1 MDKQRANILQ
11 IQKYLNGELDAK
23 AMHRLE
29 REAQHDPFLMDALEG
44 YQNSGNQQANLDL
57 LAGQLKARVN
67 KKERRIIPWTT
78 ISIAAGVVGFMI
90 VVGLLYKG
98 GNDPA
103 KPMQTA
109 QVTELPKINAD
120 TVANAPVTTETEASS
135 MAALQPQ
142 KKTVI
147 SSGLGN
153 RYAPAVANKQV
164 DVLKKVPSTLDDA
177 EEPPALAG
185 IATAP
190 ASATN
195 AENTPLD
202 EMVISAIAKQKDS
215 AEMPLTVAITK
226 KPRSQPLVSKAEGVA
241 IIKDKRTDNSAYE
254 LSKLNL
260 PPGYFTGTVT
270 NTEGTPMAGA
280 TIKVDGKPAI
290 VTQTDAKGVYKLPA
304 TAEKETVEVSYSG
317 FESKRLSVG
326 NGLSNTVAMKANVN
340 TVNDAPGLGYSNSAG
355 AVSNLAHPQKGW
367 VMYQLYLAQQSYLPA
382 GEKPGVVEIK
392 FTVSPTGAVSNITV
406 VKGLSPAA
414 NKKAVSL
421 IADGPK
427 WVGNKNG
434 KPEEKI
440 LQLEFLIK

>member
-23 AMHRLE
+23 AMHQLE

-44 YQNSGNQQANLDL
+44 YQESAGNQQANLDL
-57 LAGQLKARVN
+57 LARQLNTRVN

-98 GNDPA
+98 GDDNG

-109 QVTELPKINAD
+109 QVTELPKVKAD
-120 TVANAPVTTETEASS
+120 TIATTPVITDPSANS
-135 MAALQPQ
+135 MAALQPN

-147 SSGLGN
+147 SPVLGN
-153 RYAPAVANKQV
+153 RYAPVAADKEV
-164 DVLKKVPSTLDDA
+164 DILKKKPLALADA
-177 EEPPALAG
+177 KEPPAVAE
-185 IATAP
+185 IAMVP

-195 AENTPLD
+195 AESTPLD
-202 EMVISAIAKQKDS
+202 EMVIGAIAKQKDS
-215 AEMPLTVAITK
+215 LEMPLTVAVTK
-226 KPRSQPLVSKAEGVA
+226 KATSQPLIGKAEGVA
-241 IIKDKRTDNSAYE
+241 IIKDKRTDNAYE
-254 LSKLNL
+254 LNKLNL
-260 PPGYFTGTVT
+260 PPGFFSGRVA
-270 NTEGTPMAGA
+270 NNQGTPLIGA
-280 TIKVDGKPAI
+280 TIKVGGMPAI
-290 VTQTDAKGVYKLPA
+290 VTQTDANGRFTLPA
-304 TAEKETVEVSYSG
+304 AASKETVEVSYSG
-317 FESKRLSVG
+317 FESKKVSVSS
-326 NGLSNTVAMKANVN
+326 GLFNAVAMNAN
-340 TVNDAPGLGYSNSAG
+340 TANDASGAGYSNVAG

-367 VMYQLYLAQQSYLPA
+367 VMYQLYLAQKSYLPA
-382 GEKPGVVEIK
+382 GEKPGVVELK

-414 NKKAVSL
+414 NKKAVSI

-427 WVGNKNG
+427 WVGNVNG
-434 KPEEKI
+434 KPEEKT